1 MIPLG
6 ILGQFYFMSMMVG
19 GAFIAINLIMGNLG
33 EGSDGGDGGSGDGGG
48 GGDTSGDDFGAGSSQ
63 GDSNGDDFGAADSA
77 NSGKLISTGMARTNV
92 IGGLHHQPMGNHPGD
107 RTLMPELPRRIGSL
121 ILSLLS
127 PMSLALFLAFFG
139 FFGLACASF
148 GYLSILPA
156 VIGSMLVSK
165 LFKAIIRY
173 LIVHGNVSSSAKMA
187 DIVGQIGEV
196 NTPISGGYPGE
207 ITYVLGGKRYSS
219 AAKSCKAGVEFSRG
233 SKVWITERKGH
244 LLLVDACDEADAKL
258 FQADKIRG

>member
-6 ILGQFYFMSMMVG
+6 ILGQFYFMSMLVG
-19 GAFIAINLIMGNLG
+19 GAFIAINLVMGNLG
-33 EGSDGGDGGSGDGGG
+33 DGDGGDSGGDGGG
-48 GGDTSGDDFGAGSSQ
+48 GGDTSGDDFGAGSSP
-63 GDSNGDDFGAADSA
+63 GDANGDDFGAADSG

-92 IGGLHHQPMGNHPGD
+92 IGGLHHQSMGNHPGD
-107 RTLMPELPRRIGSL
+107 RSLIPELPRRIGSL

-139 FFGLACASF
+139 FFGLACASL
-148 GYLSILPA
+148 GYLSIAPA

-165 LFKAIIRY
+165 LFKSIIRY

-219 AAKSCKAGVEFSRG
+219 AAKSCKAGVEFTRG

-244 LLLVDACDEADAKL
+244 LLLVDACDDADAKL